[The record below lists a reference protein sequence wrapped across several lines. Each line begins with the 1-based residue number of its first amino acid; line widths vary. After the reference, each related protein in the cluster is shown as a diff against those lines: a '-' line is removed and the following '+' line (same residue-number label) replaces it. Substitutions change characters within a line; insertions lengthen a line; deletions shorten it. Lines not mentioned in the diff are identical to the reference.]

1 MSITHDKV
9 MLHGGDLSAAIGVYG
24 GDRADWLDVSSGIN
38 HQTYPFDGNAAL
50 AAINSLP
57 SQQCMIDCLAAA
69 RKAYGAGDE
78 ISIVASPGTQALIQ
92 AMPVLLASSQNCL
105 ILGPTFSEHQR
116 AMARAGV
123 DVAMIQAL
131 PEEYF
136 PGDCVLVVNPNNP
149 DGRRLDPEDLIKV
162 AKALEAQDGLL
173 IVDEAFADLTPE
185 LSVVPQLADI
195 PNCVVMRSFGKFY
208 GLGGIRLGFL
218 LGNEKYIERIR
229 DLLGPWAVSS
239 PALKI
244 GTEALSDLNWQ
255 VEQRAGLRADA
266 AALDDVLGKA
276 GLIVDGGTDLFR
288 LALVENA
295 KDLHVKLA
303 QERIW
308 TRIFDYRPD
317 FIRFGIP
324 RTEEDRTRLAEAL
337 ARVRNRWS

>member
-1 MSITHDKV
+1 MAVNHDKI
-9 MLHGGDLSAAIGVYG
+9 MLHGGDLSAAIDHYG
-24 GDRADWLDVSSGIN
+24 GDRSDWLDLSSGIN
-38 HQTYPFDGNAAL
+38 HQTYPFDKNAAL
-50 AAINSLP
+50 DAINSLP
-57 SQQCMIDCLAAA
+57 SQQCLLNCLSAA
-69 RKAYGAGDE
+69 RKAYGAQDDV
-78 ISIVASPGTQALIQ
+78 SIVASPGTQALIQ

-123 DVAMIQAL
+123 DVAMVQQL

-149 DGRRLDPEDLIKV
+149 DGRRLDPDDLVVV
-162 AKALEAQDGLL
+162 AKSLQEQDGLL

-185 LSVVPQLADI
+185 LSLIPRLGEV

-218 LGNEKYIERIR
+218 LGNEMYIERIR

-244 GTEALSDLNWQ
+244 GAEALDDLDWQ
-255 VEQRAGLRADA
+255 EEQRAWLKENAVSLDHVLKNSGLH
-266 AALDDVLGKA
+266 VE
-276 GLIVDGGTDLFR
+276 GGTDLFR
-288 LALVENA
+288 LVLVEDA
-295 KDLHVKLA
+295 KDLHHKLA
-303 QERIW
+303 QEHIW

-317 FIRFGIP
+317 FIRFGVP
-324 RTEEDRTRLAEAL
+324 RSKQDLGRLEQVL
-337 ARVRNRWS
+337 SKVHSRWS